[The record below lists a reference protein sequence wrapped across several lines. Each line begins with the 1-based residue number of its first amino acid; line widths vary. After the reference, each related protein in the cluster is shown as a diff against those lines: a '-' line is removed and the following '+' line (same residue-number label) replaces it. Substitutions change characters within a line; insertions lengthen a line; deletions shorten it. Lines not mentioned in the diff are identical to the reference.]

1 VRPKNSKPSHEQA
14 EALAQTKGTK
24 TVKYMWADPLTGLR
38 EQDDSLESATLRAW
52 TELQDRPDGS
62 HMPLDVTIYE
72 TWPIGTAERNGGR
85 FIHTQLTEAAQFCWC
100 SPTDGKLVRT
110 DNLKTAKIEWP
121 DDDLFTSVTI
131 HGCKEAATVR
141 HDDLKPLGDFLDGPA
156 LEAPASLHIPTLA
169 ELREKALKVPEAELF
184 PNCDTMAK
192 IQILALLS
200 IAESLGSVAESLKTF
215 TENW

>member
-1 VRPKNSKPSHEQA
+1 M
-14 EALAQTKGTK
+14 
-24 TVKYMWADPLTGLR
+24 KYTWADPYNGVR
-38 EQDDSLESATLRAW
+38 SQDDSLESAKLRAW
-52 TELQDRPDGS
+52 TELQDRPEGS

-72 TWPIGTAERNGGR
+72 TWPVATATRGVMSFPPDALKGY
-85 FIHTQLTEAAQFCWC
+85 AASPSLYCWC
-100 SPTDGKLVRT
+100 SPSDRKLR
-110 DNLKTAKIEWP
+110 IEPGPALPTSSAIGWP

-141 HDDLKPLGDFLDGPA
+141 HDDLKPLGDLLDGPA

-169 ELREKALKVPEAELF
+169 ELRQRALEVQECFNTEG
-184 PNCDTMAK
+184 CDTMAK